1 MMASWFPFLT
11 TSLAM
16 HHIPYAHANCLSGL
30 FLSQTSHMK
39 WTIGSADP
47 LKAVVNVTLV
57 NYVKQDIYGF
67 IFLELLPTRPI
78 SLRE

>member
-16 HHIPYAHANCLSGL
+16 YRSDISVRLRRLSDHIPYAHANCLSGL
-30 FLSQTSHMK
+30 FLSQTSLMK

-57 NYVKQDIYGF
+57 NYVK
-67 IFLELLPTRPI
+67 
-78 SLRE
+78 